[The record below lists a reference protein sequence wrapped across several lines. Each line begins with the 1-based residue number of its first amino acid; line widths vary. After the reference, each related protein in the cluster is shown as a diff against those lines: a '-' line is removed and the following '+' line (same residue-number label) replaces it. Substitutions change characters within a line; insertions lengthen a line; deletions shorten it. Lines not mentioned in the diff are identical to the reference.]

1 MPRKARNPHKIAKST
16 GSTNQVSTQSD
27 FTIHHYANAE
37 FEGKAPPGR
46 MKKAANTMISEV
58 HSVKDAK
65 QVLELVGAVGGDGSE
80 SSWFDKDLDEFN
92 IDTDST
98 DLKSEDGAE
107 SCVPENKPNQRKRRL
122 KGSESED
129 TGISYPIDLWY
140 VLSRYIHPEDLS
152 IFSRLCQ
159 STYTV
164 TNTIQFWKG
173 IYKRYAIDLSKLPN
187 FLQPVCLER
196 VHGLRQRV
204 IRALFFVYPV
214 FISRTVTAAPFQD
227 QQLCYNLTGHLCL
240 VSWHE
245 PHKNMW
251 NFNFKLRKE
260 RMGEINSL
268 LRLKGEPQNL
278 HSGYK
283 DLHHNLE
290 NDSYVLRVT
299 CKNFTGI
306 PPVMGLV
313 LTNVI
318 LRLSASMRYFTLH
331 LMFDTTLKQG
341 MGSNVRD
348 SQSLEKVV
356 ILDPVVDIRVFP
368 WWHPNYPH
376 QGM

>member
-1 MPRKARNPHKIAKST
+1 MPRKSRPSKITKSA
-16 GSTNQVSTQSD
+16 GSTIKFSTQSD

-37 FEGKAPPGR
+37 GKAPPGR
-46 MKKAANTMISEV
+46 IKKAAANAMISEA
-58 HSVKDAK
+58 HSIKNSK
-65 QVLELVGAVGGDGSE
+65 QALELVGAVGEDASE
-80 SSWFDKDLDEFN
+80 TSWFDKDLDE
-92 IDTDST
+92 IDINTDST
-98 DLKSEDGAE
+98 DQQSEDGVE
-107 SCVPENKPNQRKRRL
+107 EPVPETKLNRRKRRL

-140 VLSRYIHPEDLS
+140 VLSRYVHPEDLTVFFRLNHS
-152 IFSRLCQ
+152 TFSV
-159 STYTV
+159 SS
-164 TNTIQFWKG
+164 TIQFWRG
-173 IYKRYAIDLSKLPN
+173 LYKRYAKDLSKLPDY
-187 FLQPVCLER
+187 LQPICLER
-196 VHGLRQRV
+196 IHGLRQRV

-214 FISRTVTAAPFQD
+214 LISRTITVAPFQD

-245 PHKNMW
+245 RNKNMW
-251 NFNFKLRKE
+251 NFNFKFRKE

-268 LRLKGEPQNL
+268 LRLKGEPQSL
-278 HSGYK
+278 RSGYS

-290 NDSYVLRVT
+290 NDSYVLCAT
-299 CKNFTGI
+299 CKNFTAI

-313 LTNVI
+313 LTNLM
-318 LRLSASMRYFTLH
+318 LRLSASMRYLTLR
-331 LMFDTTLKQG
+331 LLFDTTLKQG
-341 MGSNVRD
+341 MGANVRE